1 MASNIIEQENLAE
14 IGDFINK
21 IETSKQQST
30 LAQIEAINKDNERQY
45 DYALKKLVSSDKKW
59 WNSFYFA
66 SVICAILI
74 IFSLYLISNDK
85 DNIGLGILSSTL
97 TALFGFLAGIGVAK
111 SNI

>member
-59 WNSFYFA
+59 RNSFGK
-66 SVICAILI
+66 STAI
-74 IFSLYLISNDK
+74 N
-85 DNIGLGILSSTL
+85 
-97 TALFGFLAGIGVAK
+97 
-111 SNI
+111 